1 MNVLTK
7 NMRKNPLKVTLLF
20 SLLLHAV
27 GFYIMS
33 SLSFNTK
40 IKSTDAAPIK
50 IITLI
55 QKQEI
60 KTATIK
66 HITRRNSVQPNHSP
80 QLVSTDFK
88 DIYPKKPAPMY
99 KNNYQSKLVQSHLE
113 YLSPKTIKKIYLTSN
128 HKDLPLTIKYQQ
140 SFRKKTPTIS
150 PRLFKTSQS
159 SQKNISYSP
168 KLIKRIDTSEKL
180 TPSKSPRLFETS
192 QSSQNNISYS
202 PKLIKRIDTSE
213 KLISSKVSRKPT
225 NSKPQTD
232 NSLKFKPISLFSKSK
247 KEQRNIFMPHVR
259 KASHANN
266 FSDEPIDQ
274 PQATTMAKIIPESIN
289 SSQKNIGELRRGF
302 HKKIWQKVA
311 NAKYYPRIARARGFE
326 GAPIVSFT
334 LDKDGSLTSI
344 KLIKD
349 SKYEILNNA
358 ALETIRRGTPYPPI
372 PKPLEKLSI
381 SFNLPISY
389 MLEE

>member
-20 SLLLHAV
+20 SLLLHAA
-27 GFYIMS
+27 GFYVMS
-33 SLSFNTK
+33 NLSFNTK

-50 IITLI
+50 ITALI
-55 QKQEI
+55 QKQEVQTAII
-60 KTATIK
+60 KQATQ
-66 HITRRNSVQPNHSP
+66 RNSVQPNHSP
-80 QLVSTDFK
+80 LLVLNDFK
-88 DIYPKKPAPMY
+88 DINPKKPVPMH
-99 KNNYQSKLVQSHLE
+99 KNNYQPKLVQSHLE
-113 YLSPKTIKKIYLTSN
+113 FLSPKTINKTHLASN
-128 HKDLPLTIKYQQ
+128 HKDLPLTIKYQKY
-140 SFRKKTPTIS
+140 FRKKISTIS
-150 PRLFKTSQS
+150 PRLFETSQS

-168 KLIKRIDTSEKL
+168 KLIKRIDTSEKIIL
-180 TPSKSPRLFETS
+180 
-192 QSSQNNISYS
+192 
-202 PKLIKRIDTSE
+202 
-213 KLISSKVSRKPT
+213 SKVSRKPT
-225 NSKPQTD
+225 NSNPQTD
-232 NSLKFKPISLFSKSK
+232 NSLDFKPMSLFSKSK
-247 KEQRNIFMPHVR
+247 KEQRNRFMPHVR

-266 FSDEPIDQ
+266 FSDESLDQ
-274 PQATTMAKIIPESIN
+274 PKATTMAKIISESIN

-302 HKKIWQKVA
+302 HEKIWQKVA
-311 NAKYYPRIARARGFE
+311 KAKYYPRIARARGFE

-372 PKPLEKLSI
+372 PKPLEKSSI

-389 MLEE
+389 KLEE

>member
-20 SLLLHAV
+20 SLLLHAA
-27 GFYIMS
+27 GFYVMS

-50 IITLI
+50 ITALI
-55 QKQEI
+55 EKQEVQTASI
-60 KTATIK
+60 KQTTQ
-66 HITRRNSVQPNHSP
+66 RNSVQPHHSP

-99 KNNYQSKLVQSHLE
+99 KNNYQSKLVQSHLKF
-113 YLSPKTIKKIYLTSN
+113 LSPKTINKTHLASN
-128 HKDLPLTIKYQQ
+128 RKDLPLTIKYQK
-140 SFRKKTPTIS
+140 SFRKKISTI
-150 PRLFKTSQS
+150 
-159 SQKNISYSP
+159 
-168 KLIKRIDTSEKL
+168 
-180 TPSKSPRLFETS
+180 SPRLFETS
-192 QSSQNNISYS
+192 QSSQKNINYS
-202 PKLIKRIDTSE
+202 PKLIKRID
-213 KLISSKVSRKPT
+213 KSSKIILSKARKKPT
-225 NSKPQTD
+225 NSNSQT
-232 NSLKFKPISLFSKSK
+232 NNTLEFKPISLFSKSK
-247 KEQRNIFMPHVR
+247 KEQRNRFIPHVR
-259 KASHANN
+259 KAAHTNS
-266 FSDEPIDQ
+266 FSDKSHDQ

-311 NAKYYPRIARARGFE
+311 KAKYYPRIARARGFE

-372 PKPLEKLSI
+372 PKPLGKFSI